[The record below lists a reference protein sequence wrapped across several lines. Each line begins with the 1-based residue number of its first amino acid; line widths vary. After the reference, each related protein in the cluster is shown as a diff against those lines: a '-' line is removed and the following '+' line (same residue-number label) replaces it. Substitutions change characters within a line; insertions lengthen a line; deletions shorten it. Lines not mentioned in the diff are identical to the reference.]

1 VSPLIK
7 STNSVRLRTFEKI
20 SQRYEELKRNDLLLD
35 IDLTEHFWQQ
45 MRTLASN
52 LQLDVT
58 VLAQLISDPQLS

>member
-1 VSPLIK
+1 MSPLIK

-20 SQRYEELKRNDLLLD
+20 SQRYEELKRHDLLLD